1 MLNGKIALVTGGSRG
16 IGRAIVKGLATAGA
30 KVVIN
35 YQLREEAAREVL
47 DSLSALG
54 CEGDIIKADVSQSG
68 QVDKMVKDILEKYGR
83 IDILVNNA
91 GITRDGFLLRMKDE
105 DWTRVID
112 TNLTSMF
119 YCVRAVTKP
128 MIKQRSGR
136 IINISSVVGMSGNA
150 GQINYAAAKAGVIGL
165 TKSAAKEL
173 ASRGIMVNAVAP
185 GYIMTE
191 MTEKLNDEVK
201 EQYLQRIP
209 SGRLGTPEDVAGLVV
224 FFAGPGADY
233 ITGQVIPVDGGMN
246 M

>member
-16 IGRAIVKGLATAGA
+16 IGRAIVKGLAAAGA

-35 YQLREEAAREVL
+35 YQFREEAAREVL
-47 DSLSALG
+47 DSLRALG
-54 CEGDIIKADVSQSG
+54 CEGDIIKADVSQSD

-91 GITRDGFLLRMKDE
+91 GITRDGFLLRMKEE

-119 YCVRAVTKP
+119 HCVRAVTKP

-173 ASRGIMVNAVAP
+173 ASRGIIVNAVAP
-185 GYIMTE
+185 GYITTE

-209 SGRLGTPEDVAGLVV
+209 NGRLGSPEDVAGLVV
-224 FFAGPGADY
+224 FLAGPGADY